1 MALYDNSRVRRQDR
15 LLSADDAFELIGT
28 AEYGVLSLIEKQGE
42 ELTPYGIPLNYAWDG
57 ENVLYF
63 HTAPAG
69 QKLVCIQQN
78 KAASFCLTGKT
89 QVLSD
94 KFTTNYESVILRG
107 KIETDLPSA
116 EKRKALELLLDK
128 YSPEDKAVGL
138 KYAEKSF
145 HRTEILRFTIQTI
158 SGKAKQIKS

>member
-1 MALYDNSRVRRQDR
+1 M
-15 LLSADDAFELIGT
+15 
-28 AEYGVLSLIEKQGE
+28 
-42 ELTPYGIPLNYAWDG
+42 
-57 ENVLYF
+57 
-63 HTAPAG
+63 
-69 QKLVCIQQN
+69 
-78 KAASFCLTGKT
+78 
-89 QVLSD
+89 LSD

-128 YSPEDKAVGL
+128 YSPEDKEVGL

-158 SGKAKQIKS
+158 SGKAKQIKC